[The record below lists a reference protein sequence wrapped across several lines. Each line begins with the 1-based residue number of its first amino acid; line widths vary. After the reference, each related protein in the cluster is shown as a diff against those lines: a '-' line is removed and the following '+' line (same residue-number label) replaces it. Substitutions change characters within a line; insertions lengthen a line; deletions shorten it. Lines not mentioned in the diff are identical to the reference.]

1 MTALK
6 PVLVFAYGN
15 PSRGDDALGP
25 LLLEAL
31 ENQVG
36 TNTVEFIVDFQLQI
50 EHALDLQGRRVAIFV
65 DASVKAEM
73 PYQFSRLMPLRD
85 RSYTSHA
92 MSPAA
97 LLDVYQALYGSPPP
111 TFLLGIAGLS
121 FELGEVLSPDAAQN
135 LALAV
140 EFACRLLSGSA
151 EDILAAAIKAVPP
164 LDLPV
169 PA

>member
-73 PYQFSRLMPLRD
+73 PYQFSRLAPLRD

-97 LLDVYQALYGSPPP
+97 LLDVYQALYGEPPP
-111 TFLLGIAGLS
+111 AFLLGIAGLS
-121 FELGEVLSPDAAQN
+121 FELGEALSPGAAQN
-135 LALAV
+135 LALVV

-164 LDLPV
+164 LDLAV

>member
-65 DASVKAEM
+65 DASVKVLA
-73 PYQFSRLMPLRD
+73 PYQFGRLAPLRD

-97 LLDVYQALYGSPPP
+97 LLDVYQALYGEPPP
-111 TFLLGIAGLS
+111 AFLLGIAGLS
-121 FELGEVLSPDAAQN
+121 FELGEALSPGAAQN

-151 EDILAAAIKAVPP
+151 EDILAAAIKVVPP
-164 LDLPV
+164 LDLAV